1 MIAFP
6 DAPPYGTSQAGLYA
20 ADVASTELMGVE
32 EARKKLGERVDFAA
46 DDELHTVVT
55 KHGQPAAVLVD
66 IAWYTRAREALGDPT
81 DIRVAP
87 RKTAE

>member
-1 MIAFP
+1 MVTFP
-6 DAPPYGTSQAGLYA
+6 VAPPYGSTQESLYA

-32 EARKKLGERVDFAA
+32 DARKKLGDRVKRAA

-55 KHGQPAAVLVD
+55 VHGQPAAVLVD
-66 IAWYTRAREALGDPT
+66 IAWYTKARESLGDPT

-87 RKTAE
+87 RKVAE